1 MSVSANNSGM
11 VIYFSCLIKAAF
23 QGRWGLHF
31 SRGTADMAC
40 VSGESVSVSLL
51 RSEVRCA
58 LAVGPRMDCPL
69 GRGRGTCSSG
79 PLLLCSQSPC
89 VWWARAPGA
98 AGTCAG
104 VRCWPGMPLWPG
116 ETANPL
122 SHRPRVQCLWEEG
135 LWACS
140 AGPRLKPAFQPFCSA
155 FMMVR
160 GLGHLGPVS
169 SPRPQLSW
177 SSLHQTP
184 GCELLVQLWFSLLEP
199 MLQLL
204 SAAFPVSHGVLGPS
218 SQQQ

>member
-1 MSVSANNSGM
+1 MTTCQNLQKLSFEVINKQIRREHVLCSTWLYFGEIRRALTFNSRFSSGCPYVSSAAVPRPGCLSLVSVSANNSGM

-104 VRCWPGMPLWPG
+104 VRCWPGMPL
-116 ETANPL
+116 
-122 SHRPRVQCLWEEG
+122 
-135 LWACS
+135 
-140 AGPRLKPAFQPFCSA
+140 
-155 FMMVR
+155 
-160 GLGHLGPVS
+160 
-169 SPRPQLSW
+169 
-177 SSLHQTP
+177 
-184 GCELLVQLWFSLLEP
+184 
-199 MLQLL
+199 
-204 SAAFPVSHGVLGPS
+204 
-218 SQQQ
+218 